1 MYGASWRG
9 HFVERQGRRS
19 AGGPLQVAV
28 KPLIFLNDSQVTR
41 LIEAIVPDQLY
52 LRVVMSLDLC
62 AANR

>member
-1 MYGASWRG
+1 M
-9 HFVERQGRRS
+9 ERQGRRS
-19 AGGPLQVAV
+19 AGGPLQVAM
-28 KPLIFLNDSQVTR
+28 KPLIFLNNSQVTR